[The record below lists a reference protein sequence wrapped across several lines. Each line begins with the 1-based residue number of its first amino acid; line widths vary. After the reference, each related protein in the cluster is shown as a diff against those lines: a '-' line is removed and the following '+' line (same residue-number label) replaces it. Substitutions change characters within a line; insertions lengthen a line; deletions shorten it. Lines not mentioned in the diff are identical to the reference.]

1 MHFRLSL
8 AVLSILSWSFS
19 SAAFSFS
26 AGTPTQCDDVSITWN
41 GTRIHTFYL
50 PWCSL
55 VLFEG
60 GTAPYLLLLT
70 PVFGTP
76 RNISIPDSA
85 YSGGKGTYKTQ
96 IPFSSGQKFVM
107 VMSDASGFGTGG
119 ATDVLTVGSSLGGS
133 CNTTDPGKLVYSI
146 CCVGQC
152 NVTPKGV
159 DFSFELN
166 TALQQ
171 CRIYTFSAYTSAV
184 QPVTIMGIIP
194 NGDTFVINPPNGP
207 TEYDWTADVYNG
219 TSIIF
224 AMSDSQGRQGGSSD
238 VKNVGT
244 STDQSCIDD
253 SSPSSTAAPSSTSS
267 ASSTTMT
274 TSAAAS
280 ETTSSSGTPIGA
292 IAGTVLGGLVFLAA
306 AITLALF
313 FLRRKRDRANRYDD
327 GTDLGRH
334 SRRLQSDIDLVD
346 GYDTRSHANT
356 PSGSAFPFFDRGT
369 DYASSTPG
377 SEAPDH
383 YSHGM
388 PDSPPNPF
396 VSPRDYDQGPTSIDP
411 FTAHHHSQPSSSQ
424 TMSSAQR
431 KAAMAGAASYTP
443 SRFILHTDAEDAP
456 LPPPNEDGVV
466 ELPPQYSERKA
477 PQSIP
482 SGSSASRTVDDVPLY
497 SHSSQLSHSQSHHSH
512 S

>member
-8 AVLSILSWSFS
+8 VTVLSILSWSFS

-26 AGTPTQCDDVSITWN
+26 AGTPTQCDEVSITWN
-41 GTRIHTFYL
+41 
-50 PWCSL
+50 
-55 VLFEG
+55 G

-85 YSGGKGTYKTQ
+85 YSGGKGTYQTQ
-96 IPFSSGQKFVM
+96 IPFASGQKFVM
-107 VMSDASGFGTGG
+107 VMSDASGFGAGG

-133 CNTTDPGKLVYSI
+133 CNMTDP
-146 CCVGQC
+146 
-152 NVTPKGV
+152 GV
-159 DFSFELN
+159 DFSFQLN
-166 TALQQ
+166 AALQQ
-171 CRIYTFSAYTSAV
+171 CRQAHRLIAYDGAV

-194 NGDTFVINPPNGP
+194 NGDTFVINPPSGP

-224 AMSDSQGRQGGSSD
+224 AMADSQGRQGGSSD
-238 VKNVGT
+238 VKTVGT

-253 SSPSSTAAPSSTSS
+253 SSPSSTAAPSS
-267 ASSTTMT
+267 ASPTASTTT
-274 TSAAAS
+274 TVTSAAAS
-280 ETTSSSGTPIGA
+280 ETTSSSSGTPIGA

-306 AITLALF
+306 VITLALF
-313 FLRRKRDRANRYDD
+313 FLRRKRDRENRYDD

-334 SRRLQSDIDLVD
+334 SRRFQSDIDLAD

-356 PSGSAFPFFDRGT
+356 LSGSAFPFFTPGT

-377 SEAPDH
+377 SEAADH
-383 YSHGM
+383 HSRGM

-396 VSPRDYDQGPTSIDP
+396 ASPRDYDQSPTSVDP

-424 TMSSAQR
+424 TMTSAQR
-431 KAAMAGAASYTP
+431 KAAMAGSSYTP
-443 SRFILHTDAEDAP
+443 SRFILHTDADDVP

-477 PQSIP
+477 PQTIP
-482 SGSSASRTVDDVPLY
+482 SGSSLSSPVDDTPLY
-497 SHSSQLSHSQSHHSH
+497 SASSQLSHSQSHHSH

>member
-8 AVLSILSWSFS
+8 VVLSILSWSSS

-26 AGTPTQCDDVSITWN
+26 AGTPTQCDDISITWN
-41 GTRIHTFYL
+41 
-50 PWCSL
+50 
-55 VLFEG
+55 G
-60 GTAPYLLLLT
+60 GTAPYLLLLS

-96 IPFSSGQKFVM
+96 IPFPSGQKLVM

-133 CNTTDPGKLVYSI
+133 CNTTDPG
-146 CCVGQC
+146 
-152 NVTPKGV
+152 V

-171 CRIYTFSAYTSAV
+171 CRTYTFSAYTGAV

-207 TEYDWTADVYNG
+207 TDYDWIADVYNG
-219 TSIIF
+219 TSVLF
-224 AMSDSQGRQGGSSD
+224 AMSDSQGRQGGCSD
-238 VKNVGT
+238 IKTVGT
-244 STDQSCIDD
+244 STDQSCIDA

-267 ASSTTMT
+267 ASSTT
-274 TSAAAS
+274 TSTAAS
-280 ETTSSSGTPIGA
+280 ETSSSSGTPIGA

-306 AITLALF
+306 VITLTLF
-313 FLRRKRDRANRYDD
+313 F
-327 GTDLGRH
+327 H
-334 SRRLQSDIDLVD
+334 SAETFQSDIDLVD

-356 PSGSAFPFFDRGT
+356 PSGSAFPFFVRGT

-377 SEAPDH
+377 SEAADH
-383 YSHGM
+383 YSRGM

-396 VSPRDYDQGPTSIDP
+396 ASPRDYEQGPIPIDP

-431 KAAMAGAASYTP
+431 KAAMAGTTSFTP
-443 SRFILHTDAEDAP
+443 SRFILHTDADDVP

-482 SGSSASRTVDDVPLY
+482 SGPSLSTTVDDAPLY
-497 SHSSQLSHSQSHHSH
+497 SPSSQHSHSQSHHSH

>member
-8 AVLSILSWSFS
+8 VTVLSILSWSFS
-19 SAAFSFS
+19 CAAFSFS
-26 AGTPTQCDDVSITWN
+26 AGTPTQCDELSITW
-41 GTRIHTFYL
+41 T
-50 PWCSL
+50 
-55 VLFEG
+55 G

-96 IPFSSGQKFVM
+96 IPFPSGQKLVM
-107 VMSDASGFGTGG
+107 VMSDASGFGAGG

-133 CNTTDPGKLVYSI
+133 CNMTDPGVAFLY
-146 CCVGQC
+146 
-152 NVTPKGV
+152 
-159 DFSFELN
+159 ELN

-171 CRIYTFSAYTSAV
+171 CRTYTFSAYDGAV

-194 NGDTFVINPPNGP
+194 NGDTFVMNPPSGP

-224 AMSDSQGRQGGSSD
+224 AMADSQGRQGGSSD
-238 VKNVGT
+238 VKTVGT

-253 SSPSSTAAPSSTSS
+253 SSPSSTAAPSTSPT
-267 ASSTTMT
+267 ASTTT
-274 TSAAAS
+274 TVTSAAAS
-280 ETTSSSGTPIGA
+280 ETTSSGSGTPIGA

-306 AITLALF
+306 VITLALF
-313 FLRRKRDRANRYDD
+313 FLRRKRDREHRYDD

-334 SRRLQSDIDLVD
+334 SRRFQSDIDLVD
-346 GYDTRSHANT
+346 GYDTRSHGNT
-356 PSGSAFPFFDRGT
+356 PSGSAFPFFTRGT
-369 DYASSTPG
+369 DYASSSPG
-377 SEAPDH
+377 SEVADYH
-383 YSHGM
+383 SRGM

-396 VSPRDYDQGPTSIDP
+396 ASPRDHDQTPTSVDP

-431 KAAMAGAASYTP
+431 KAAMAGNSYTP
-443 SRFILHTDAEDAP
+443 SRFILHTDIDDVP
-456 LPPPNEDGVV
+456 LPPPDEDGVV

-477 PQSIP
+477 PQTIP
-482 SGSSASRTVDDVPLY
+482 SSSSLSRTTDDTPLY
-497 SHSSQLSHSQSHHSH
+497 PASSQLSPSQSHHSH